1 MQINPYNDTQYDYTY
16 CKENIED
23 VTYED
28 LKNACLSTIKYD
40 IKTLAPLG
48 FGSQEYCLYGYFIP
62 YKKATETEEKRD
74 WERVSMVTIRIWS
87 DLFDFLMTD
96 KNGEFLIHIQTQ
108 KESIEEAIKYL
119 WQQFNIFKN
128 EVDKEHNF
136 REINLKITNNTRMSF
151 DKKED

>member
-28 LKNACLSTIKYD
+28 LKNACLSTIKYG

-48 FGSQEYCLYGYFIP
+48 FSSQEYCLYGYFIP

-74 WERVSMVTIRIWS
+74 WKRVSMVTIRIWS

-119 WQQFNIFKN
+119 WQQFNIFKS

-136 REINLKITNNTRMSF
+136 KEINLKITDNTRSIF
-151 DKKED
+151 DKQEG

>member
-28 LKNACLSTIKYD
+28 LKNACLSTIKDD

-48 FGSQEYCLYGYFIP
+48 FSSQEYCLYGYFIP
-62 YKKATETEEKRD
+62 YKKATETEEERD
-74 WERVSMVTIRIWS
+74 WKRVSMVTIRIWS
-87 DLFDFLMTD
+87 NLFDFLMTD

-119 WQQFNIFKN
+119 WQQFNIFKS

-136 REINLKITNNTRMSF
+136 KEINLKITDNTRIF
-151 DKKED
+151 FNKQEE